1 MTPERIQ
8 RLKEVAFRRQA
19 GLTVI
24 LENVHDPHNI
34 GAVIRSCDSVGI
46 PEIFV
51 LYTEAHLTEDHILIG
66 KKSSSGA
73 RKWVDVHYYT
83 SLDACFRHVKQ
94 KYGRV
99 LATHLGEAA
108 MPLHSLDLARPAALL
123 FGNERDGVS
132 EAALAYADGN
142 FVIPQM
148 GMAKSLNI
156 SVACAVTLY
165 EALRQRLNAGMY
177 GAGNPMPEAEQ
188 LALFEEYLERS
199 DKKNKNRRAPRVDG
213 GAFDV

>member
-1 MTPERIQ
+1 MTPERRE
-8 RLKEVAFRRQA
+8 RLREVAFRRQA

-46 PEIFV
+46 SEIFV
-51 LYTEAHLTEDHILIG
+51 LYTEPHLTEEHILVG
-66 KKSSSGA
+66 KKSSGGA

-83 SLDACFRHVKQ
+83 SPEDCFRRVKE
-94 KYGRV
+94 KYGRI

-108 MPLHSLDLARPAALL
+108 VPLHSLRLTQPTALL

-132 EAALAYADGN
+132 ETALAYADGN
-142 FVIPQM
+142 FAIPQM

-165 EALRQRLNAGMY
+165 EALRQRLEAGMY
-177 GAGNPMPEAEQ
+177 GKDNPLPEKEK

-199 DKKNKNRRAPRVDG
+199 DKKNTNRRVERK
-213 GAFDV
+213 